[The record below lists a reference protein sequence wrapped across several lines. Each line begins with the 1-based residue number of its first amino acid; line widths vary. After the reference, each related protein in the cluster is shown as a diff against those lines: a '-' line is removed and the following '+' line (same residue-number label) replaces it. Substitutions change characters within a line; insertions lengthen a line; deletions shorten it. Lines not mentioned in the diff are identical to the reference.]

1 MKKGPKMVI
10 SRVRTRTCPVRDRPE
25 KTFTISSKKSGA
37 GKLLFEP
44 GLIRAVED
52 EDLLDTDHEGQLIH
66 EINIL
71 LFIGSLYMMLKI
83 IWLVQNVSSTVP
95 SGNKIHEIFCKNNH
109 FRADFALLIKVPAF
123 FFEKQPMMVC
133 YSCHADLCNHY

>member
-1 MKKGPKMVI
+1 MQKRPNMVI
-10 SRVRTRTCPVRDRPE
+10 GRVRTRTCPVLDRPE
-25 KTFTISSKKSGA
+25 KNFLFHPKSGA

-123 FFEKQPMMVC
+123 FFEKQPTMVC
-133 YSCHADLCNHY
+133 YSCHTDLCNHY